1 MPYPYYNA
9 QPYSMGYNQQNFANA
24 AQPTG
29 GLYCRPVTC
38 IDEVR
43 ATQVDFSGNPMVFL
57 DAAHGMA
64 YTKIFNAATG
74 DSEIIQYRRV
84 NAQQVQPVTMEAFSQ
99 LQQTVASLRQE
110 LDALKKPVKEEY
122 HAESDPQ
129 YPDRY
134 SQRRRP
140 YADDYDRGAEQSRL
154 ETSEQYLARQ
164 KRSTVGADRPEHVS
178 GERD

>member
-1 MPYPYYNA
+1 MAYPYYNTN
-9 QPYSMGYNQQNFANA
+9 PFGMGYQQQNT
-24 AQPTG
+24 QQSS
-29 GLYCRPVTC
+29 GLFCRPVTC
-38 IDEVR
+38 LDEVR
-43 ATQVDFSGNPMVFL
+43 ATPVDFSGNPMVFL

-84 NAQQVQPVTMEAFSQ
+84 NAQQTQPVTMEAFAQ

-122 HAESDPQ
+122 HAEPDPQ
-129 YPDRY
+129 YSDRY

-140 YADDYDRGAEQSRL
+140 YADDYDGGGEQPRL
-154 ETSEQYLARQ
+154 ETSTEYLARQ
-164 KRSTVGADRPEHVS
+164 KRSTAGANRPEYVP
-178 GERD
+178 GTGD